1 MVRQDAAM
9 TITDLL
15 PPTRFCGLPRL
26 ATGAILAGLLL
37 VIAVGIVGGVAHD
50 HHPPVDVSHS
60 DLGLYKRVIG
70 DIDRGLPYYSA
81 VTAEHR
87 QGHYPLKPAY
97 AVRNPLLAT
106 AMAALPDDGART
118 LSLRILAILVLAVW
132 GWRLHFQFGRP
143 VLVGAGMLLLGYGM
157 PAALI
162 GGLYPLHDIW
172 AGTLIALSLGLYDP
186 RRWLP
191 SVMIGFVAVVLR
203 ELSLGYLVAMGTM
216 ALFDGK
222 RREALAW
229 AVAIVAFFGV
239 FAVHAHLLAAELK
252 PGDLASQGWLGFGG
266 WPFVLATSKWNAL
279 LVLAP
284 PWLIAT
290 VVPLMLLGLAGWPGP
305 LGVRLALI
313 CFGYNFAFLVFG
325 RSDNFYWGL
334 IIAPLMMLGLLMAPV
349 GLWDLARSAMHGCA
363 GGPSNG

>member
-1 MVRQDAAM
+1 M

-15 PPTRFCGLPRL
+15 PPTRFCRLPRL
-26 ATGAILAGLLL
+26 AAGAVLAGLLL
-37 VIAVGIVGGVAHD
+37 LIAIGIVGGVAHGR
-50 HHPPVDVSHS
+50 PPPADPSHTDVA
-60 DLGLYKRVIG
+60 LYKRVIG
-70 DIDRGLPYYSA
+70 DIDKGQPYYSA
-81 VTAEHR
+81 VAAEHR
-87 QGHYPLKPAY
+87 RGHYPLKPAF

-118 LSLRILAILVLAVW
+118 LSLRILAIMVLAAW
-132 GWRLHFQFGRP
+132 GWRLHIQFGRP
-143 VLVGAGMLLLGYGM
+143 VLDGAGMFLLGYGL

-162 GGLYPLHDIW
+162 AGLYPLHDIW
-172 AGTLIALSLGLYDP
+172 AGALIALSLGLYHP

-191 SVMIGFVAVVLR
+191 SVMVGFLAVVLR
-203 ELSLGYLVAMGTM
+203 ELLLGYLVAMGAV
-216 ALFDGK
+216 ALFEGK

-239 FAVHAHLLAAELK
+239 FAVHAHLLAAQLK
-252 PGDLASQGWLGFGG
+252 PGDLTSQGWLGFGG

-290 VVPLMLLGLAGWPGP
+290 VVPLMLLGLTGWPGP
-305 LGVRLALI
+305 LGTRLALI

-325 RSDNFYWGL
+325 RPDNFYWGL
-334 IIAPLMMLGLLMAPV
+334 IIAPLMMLGLLMTPR
-349 GLWDLARSAMHGCA
+349 GLWDLARSAIHGSA
-363 GGPSNG
+363 AGPSNG